1 MTPTA
6 QAALNRAR
14 RPTPAPV
21 FSTETAPKPDKPL
34 PMPVATGPINHF
46 MRLQAR
52 EDATDLVRSL
62 KATLDS
68 TNGLAQVINALKRAA
83 TGRPGSVVRGFL
95 DIIELLEKGNE
106 H

>member
-1 MTPTA
+1 MNPTA
-6 QAALNRAR
+6 QAALDRAR
-14 RPTPAPV
+14 RPAPAPT
-21 FSTETAPKPDKPL
+21 FSTMAAPKPDKPL

-62 KATLDS
+62 RATLDS

-83 TGRPGSVVRGFL
+83 TGRPGSTVQGYL

>member
-1 MTPTA
+1 MTPLA
-6 QAALNRAR
+6 QAALDRAR

-21 FSTETAPKPDKPL
+21 FSTETAKPDRPL

-52 EDATDLVRSL
+52 EDAVDLVRSL

-83 TGRPGSVVRGFL
+83 TGRPGSTVRGFL
-95 DIIELLEKGNE
+95 DIIELLQE
-106 H
+106 HQQ